1 MTMRM
6 MDYLNI
12 GPSPADETC
21 VQIGHPDYHTLARQ
35 ECLKFKA
42 QIEKHYPPIFNTRV
56 VVKAFDHDFGTYYEV
71 CVVYSVEDEEA
82 NEYAF
87 AVESDPKGVLQK
99 WDSDTEQAE

>member
-12 GPSPADETC
+12 GPSPCGETC
-21 VQIGHPDYHTLARQ
+21 VAVGNPDYHNLARQ
-35 ECLKFKA
+35 ECERFKQ
-42 QIEKHYPPIFNTRV
+42 QIIRHYPPVFNARV
-56 VVKAFDHDFGTYYEV
+56 AIKAFEHDFGTYYEV

-87 AVESDPKGVLQK
+87 AVENDTKGVLQK
-99 WDSDTEQAE
+99 WDSDTNTAE